1 MELYYCNYL
10 EKYVSYGENS
20 INLYSNY
27 IESFIT
33 KEKCPLIGKDSYI
46 TIVNS
51 ILDSLYLENSI
62 FKLDDFYSLPTFHFY
77 FYFGDNNISFYNHVI
92 TCGTPPIQLDQNE
105 KEKLIKEVRNVIYK

>member
-27 IESFIT
+27 IESLIN
-33 KEKCPLIGKDSYI
+33 KNKCPLIEKESYR

-51 ILDSLYLENSI
+51 ILDSIYLEKSI
-62 FKLDDFYSLPTFHFY
+62 FKLDDFYNLPTFHFH
-77 FYFGDNNISFYNHVI
+77 FFLGDNNISFYNHVN
-92 TCGTPPIQLDQNE
+92 TFSGTPILLDQNE
-105 KEKLIKEVRNVIYK
+105 KEKLIKEVKNVIYK